1 MKRLFCLF
9 ACLSGFSVQ
18 ASIKNLV
25 VAQNLGNRR
34 FIPHVESETIDGRTS
49 FYSVSGENF
58 SSPFKNRPCPISPV
72 TEVTPVKNNDLYD
85 DCVVKDT
92 PPPSPEK
99 K

>member
-34 FIPHVESETIDGRTS
+34 SITHIESENFDSRTC
-49 FYSVSGENF
+49 FYSVSREDF
-58 SSPFKNRPCPISPV
+58 SSPLRNRLCPVSP
-72 TEVTPVKNNDLYD
+72 VTPVKSNDLYD